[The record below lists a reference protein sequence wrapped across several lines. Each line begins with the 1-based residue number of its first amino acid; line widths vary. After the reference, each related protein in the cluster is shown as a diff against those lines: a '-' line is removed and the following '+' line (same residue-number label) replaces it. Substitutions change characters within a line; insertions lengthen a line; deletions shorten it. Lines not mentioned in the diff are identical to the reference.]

1 MRIAPDVLA
10 EMPWWERH
18 RQGMVGTTEEM
29 PLLERRKGKNNGD
42 MPLLGRPT
50 GVKYL

>member
-18 RQGMVGTTEEM
+18 RRGMVGTTEEM
-29 PLLERRKGKNNGD
+29 PLLERRKGKD
-42 MPLLGRPT
+42 REQWRRPT